1 MLAACMGGPYL
12 CTIKNNE
19 SGIQMNKK
27 GDRAMKRI
35 KKTKTIAQLA
45 AKTATRLVA
54 NCNLISRYSGIPLYH
69 CRFYN
74 YILAA
79 HYR

>member
-1 MLAACMGGPYL
+1 
-12 CTIKNNE
+12 
-19 SGIQMNKK
+19 MNKK

-35 KKTKTIAQLA
+35 KKMKTIAQLA

-54 NCNLISRYSGIPLYH
+54 NCNLISRYSGIPMYH

-74 YILAA
+74 TYI
-79 HYR
+79 Y